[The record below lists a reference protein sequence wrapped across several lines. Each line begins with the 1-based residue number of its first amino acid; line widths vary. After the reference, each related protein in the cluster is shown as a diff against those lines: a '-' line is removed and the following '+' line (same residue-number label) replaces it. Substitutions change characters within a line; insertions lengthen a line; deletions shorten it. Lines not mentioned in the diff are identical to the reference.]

1 MLSIPL
7 FEFQMI
13 EEDFC
18 VCANFMLIWEREK
31 TKVLVDCLMKHK
43 STTKQDSLKPKTEY
57 KFLHVYLLKLF
68 NSGYIKNFK
77 KLWNQVLYSLY
88 ENHKNICRM
97 KIICTVNIRTHPIQ
111 FILRQP
117 SYKDHFLV
125 GRLNSKEKT
134 NPKRYVYA
142 SQFQAKPRK

>member
-43 STTKQDSLKPKTEY
+43 TTTKQNSLKSKTEY
-57 KFLHVYLLKLF
+57 KFFHVYLLKLF
-68 NSGYIKNFK
+68 NTGYIKNFK
-77 KLWNQVLYSLY
+77 KTVELGSLF
-88 ENHKNICRM
+88 
-97 KIICTVNIRTHPIQ
+97 T
-111 FILRQP
+111 L
-117 SYKDHFLV
+117 
-125 GRLNSKEKT
+125 
-134 NPKRYVYA
+134 
-142 SQFQAKPRK
+142 